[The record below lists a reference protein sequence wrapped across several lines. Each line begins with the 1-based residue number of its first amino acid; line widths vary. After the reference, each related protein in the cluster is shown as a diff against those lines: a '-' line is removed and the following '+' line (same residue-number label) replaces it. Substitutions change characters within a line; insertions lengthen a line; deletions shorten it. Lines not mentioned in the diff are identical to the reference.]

1 MPKIE
6 AVKWFLLYMT
16 IFKTNL
22 WGYKKMKKILAL
34 LFVFALLLTLGQ
46 TVMAETINL
55 KLAENQPAD
64 NPVTKADIR
73 FAELVEEK
81 TNGEVVIDVHYG
93 ATLGQEAE
101 TISMAR
107 TGVVAMARVN
117 AVPLA
122 EVVSDVGVF
131 NLPFIFSNYD
141 HLWNVLESDVGQ
153 EINSKL
159 EDVGLIGLTWFESG
173 FRSFYTTEP
182 VAELSDLEGLNIR
195 VQEAELPMKMVELLG
210 ANPTPMPYGDVYS
223 GLQTGVID
231 GAENDF
237 VSYYTSSHYEVAP
250 YYAVDNHLH
259 PPAIIIMNKAKF
271 ESLSEEHQQAIME
284 AAEEAKEFEKRE
296 MRAFQDES
304 KAKVLEAGVEITE
317 VDTTEFQEAVM
328 PLYEEYPE
336 LQNYIERI
344 IELQ

>member
-1 MPKIE
+1 MR
-6 AVKWFLLYMT
+6 
-16 IFKTNL
+16 
-22 WGYKKMKKILAL
+22 KILVIV
-34 LFVFALLLTLGQ
+34 FVFALLFTLGQ
-46 TVMAETINL
+46 SVMAQDTITL
-55 KLAENQPAD
+55 KLAENQPAN
-64 NPVTKADIR
+64 NPVTKADIH

-81 TNGEVVIDVHYG
+81 TNGEVVVEVHYG

-131 NLPFIFSNYD
+131 NLPFIFSGYD

-153 EINSKL
+153 EINGKL
-159 EDVGLIGLTWFESG
+159 EDVGLVGLTWFESG

-182 VAELSDLEGLNIR
+182 VSELSDLEGMNIR

-231 GAENDF
+231 GAENDY

-271 ESLSEEHQQAIME
+271 ESLSEEHQNAIME

-304 KAKVLEAGVEITE
+304 KEKVLEAGVEITE
-317 VDTTEFQEAVM
+317 VDTSEFQEAVM

-336 LQNYIERI
+336 LQDYIERI

>member
-1 MPKIE
+1 
-6 AVKWFLLYMT
+6 
-16 IFKTNL
+16 
-22 WGYKKMKKILAL
+22 MKKTLV
-34 LFVFALLLTLGQ
+34 LFFLFILLLTLGQ
-46 TVMAETINL
+46 TVMAQETVKM

-81 TNGEVVIDVHYG
+81 TDGEVVIEVHEG

-101 TISMAR
+101 TISMTR
-107 TGVVAMARVN
+107 SGVVAMARVN

-131 NLPFIFSNYD
+131 NLPFIFSDYD
-141 HLWNVLESDVGQ
+141 HLWSVLEGDVGE

-159 EDVGLIGLTWFESG
+159 EDEGLVGLTWFESG
-173 FRSFYTTEP
+173 FRSFYTTEK
-182 VAELSDLEGLNIR
+182 VTELSDLEGMNIR
-195 VQEAELPMKMVELLG
+195 VQEAELPMRMVELLG

-231 GAENDF
+231 GAENDY
-237 VSYYTSSHYEVAP
+237 VSFYTSSHYEVAQ

-259 PPAIIIMNKAKF
+259 PPAIIIMNKEKF
-271 ESLSEEHQQAIME
+271 DSLSEEHQEAIME
-284 AAEEAKEFEKRE
+284 AAEEAKEFEKQE

-304 KAKVLEAGVEITE
+304 KEKVLEAGVEITE
-317 VDTTEFQEAVM
+317 VDTSEFQEAVM
-328 PLYEEYPE
+328 PLYDEYPE
-336 LQNYIERI
+336 LQDYIDRI
-344 IELQ
+344 IDLQ

>member
-1 MPKIE
+1 MR
-6 AVKWFLLYMT
+6 
-16 IFKTNL
+16 
-22 WGYKKMKKILAL
+22 KILVMV
-34 LFVFALLLTLGQ
+34 FVFALLLTIGQ
-46 TVMAETINL
+46 SVMAQDTITL
-55 KLAENQPAD
+55 KLAENQPAN

-81 TNGEVVIDVHYG
+81 TNGEVVVEVHYG

-117 AVPLA
+117 SVPLA

-131 NLPFIFSNYD
+131 NLPFIFSGYD
-141 HLWNVLESDVGQ
+141 HLWDVLESDVAQ
-153 EINSKL
+153 EINGKL
-159 EDVGLIGLTWFESG
+159 EEVGLVGLTWFESG

-182 VAELSDLEGLNIR
+182 VSELSDLEGMNIR

-231 GAENDF
+231 GAENGY

-259 PPAIIIMNKAKF
+259 PPALIIMNKAKF
-271 ESLSEEHQQAIME
+271 DSLSEEHQTAIME

-304 KAKVLEAGVEITE
+304 KEKVLEAGVEITE
-317 VDTTEFQEAVM
+317 VDTSEFQEAVM

-336 LQNYIERI
+336 LQDYIDRI
-344 IELQ
+344 MELQ